1 MNEVESLLP
10 YPGVRGGQFHTNCS
24 WPADLQFH
32 LTRAKQADESLLPYP
47 GVRGGQFHTFC
58 SWPTDLQFRLTRA
71 KQAADRLAVIRQL
84 GRQPTAVGS
93 RQAKLQL
100 VSPTRARN
108 LDHLMC
114 QLVFI

>member
-1 MNEVESLLP
+1 MLRVILVSISAGLRQWETINAGKTTTVCFSGEKESLLP

-24 WPADLQFH
+24 WPA
-32 LTRAKQADESLLPYP
+32 
-47 GVRGGQFHTFC
+47 
-58 SWPTDLQFRLTRA
+58 DLQFRLTRA